1 MNYPFNYP
9 HTIHNYTGEELTFH
23 SVVEEDGVPKMI
35 VYNKVQPGAGP
46 VFHVH
51 FKQDESLTVLKGRMG
66 YQVDGD
72 QEKFLQEGESVL
84 FKRGQMH
91 RFWNAGQDLL
101 ECKGWIKP
109 ANSLDYFLTGLYAS
123 MDKAGKP
130 EGDPF
135 DSAYL
140 VHRYRSEYDVKVIPP
155 FVKKVIFPITVFIGH
170 LLGKY
175 EHFKNA
181 PAPWK

>member
-1 MNYPFNYP
+1 MKYPFNYP
-9 HTIHNYTGEELTFH
+9 HTIKNFTGEELTFH
-23 SVVEEDGVPKMI
+23 SLVEEDGVSKMI

-51 FKQDESLTVLKGRMG
+51 FKQDESLTVLKGKMG
-66 YQVDGD
+66 YQVDGEE
-72 QEKFLQEGESVL
+72 EKFLQEGESVI
-84 FKRGQMH
+84 FKKGQMH

-101 ECKGWIKP
+101 ECKGWVKP
-109 ANSLDYFLTGLYAS
+109 ANSLDYFLTGLYAA

-135 DSAYL
+135 DSAFL
-140 VHRYRSEYDVKVIPP
+140 VNRYRTEYDVKVIPP
-155 FVKKVIFPITVFIGH
+155 FVKKVIFPITVVIGH

-175 EHFKNA
+175 KHFKDA
-181 PAPWK
+181 PEPLK